1 MTLAFVVLAAFLLL
15 LVFGMP
21 IAFALGVSALAG
33 FLWSGGPYALVQ
45 FPIVAYQML
54 DSSTFLAV
62 PLFILMGTILFHG
75 KVGADF
81 FNLAASF
88 FGHYRAGAA
97 IATICAC
104 AIFSAVSASS
114 LATAATIGALSVPAM
129 LKQGYPKRLVY
140 GPIAAGGTLGILIP
154 PSGVMILYGAMT
166 DESIGDLF
174 TAGFIPGLMLTAML
188 CTVAV
193 IMTSGSDVKA
203 LPRASWAQRW
213 ASFKQSF
220 WGILL
225 PVIVLGGLYAGWFT
239 ASEAG
244 AIAVVLSLIV
254 TMLLKRTLTLQQLPR
269 VLIEGTKTSG
279 FLFAVI
285 VASGLFNHLM
295 TEMGVV
301 QTLTSFV
308 VNSGTNQTVILI
320 LISLLLFV
328 LGMFF
333 EVAALVLVMV
343 PILFPVIKALG
354 IDPIWFGIF
363 FVVNIEFAYLT
374 PPVGMNLF
382 IIQEIGRRY
391 TPTGFND
398 VVKSTMPYI
407 LCHIL
412 MLALLLAFPKIALV
426 LVR

>member
-1 MTLAFVVLAAFLLL
+1 MTLAFIVLLVFLLL
-15 LVFGMP
+15 LFFGAP
-21 IAFALGVSALAG
+21 IAFALGVAALGG
-33 FLWSGGPYALVQ
+33 FLWMGGPYVLVQ

-54 DSSTFLAV
+54 DSSNFLAV

-166 DESIGDLF
+166 DVSIGDLF
-174 TAGFIPGLMLTAML
+174 TAGFIPGFILTGLL
-188 CTVAV
+188 CLVA
-193 IMTSGSDVKA
+193 IFLTSGSDVKP
-203 LPRASWAQRW
+203 LPRASWPERW
-213 ASFKQSF
+213 ESFKRSF

-254 TMLLKRTLTLQQLPR
+254 TMLIKRTITLKQLPR
-269 VLIEGTKTSG
+269 ILIEGTKTSG

-295 TEMGVV
+295 TELFVI
-301 QTLTSFV
+301 QRITEFV
-308 VNSGTNQTVILI
+308 VNTGASKTSILI
-320 LISLLLFV
+320 LISALLFV
-328 LGMFF
+328 MGMFF

-343 PILFPVIKALG
+343 PILFPVITALG
-354 IDPIWFGIF
+354 IDPVWFGIF

-391 TPTGFND
+391 TATGFDD
-398 VVKSTMPYI
+398 VVKSTLPYI
-407 LCHIL
+407 LCHCL
-412 MLALLLAFPKIALV
+412 MLVILLVFPQIVTFL
-426 LVR
+426 R

>member
-1 MTLAFVVLAAFLLL
+1 MAFVILLIFLLL
-15 LVFGMP
+15 LMFGAP
-21 IAFALGVSALAG
+21 IAFALGVAALTG
-33 FLWSGGPYALVQ
+33 FLWTAGPYALVQ

-62 PLFILMGTILFHG
+62 PLFILMGAILYHG

-129 LKQGYPKRLVY
+129 LNQGYPKRLVF

-166 DESIGDLF
+166 DVSIGDLF
-174 TAGFIPGLMLTAML
+174 TAGFIPGLILTSLL
-188 CTVAV
+188 CAVA
-193 IMTSGSDVKA
+193 ILLTRGSDVKA
-203 LPRASWAQRW
+203 QPRATWHQRW
-213 ASFKQSF
+213 IAFKQSF

-254 TMLLKRTLTLQQLPR
+254 TMAIKRTVTIKTLPR

-295 TEMGVV
+295 TELSVV
-301 QTLTSFV
+301 QTLTEFV
-308 VNSGTNQTVILI
+308 VKSGTSQTTVLI
-320 LISLLLFV
+320 LISALLFV

-343 PILFPVIKALG
+343 PILFPVVTALG

-391 TPTGFND
+391 TPTSFNE
-398 VVKSTMPYI
+398 VVISTAPYI
-407 LCHIL
+407 LCHMF
-412 MLALLLAFPKIALV
+412 MLGLLLAFPKIATV
-426 LVR
+426 LVH